1 MRLVRY
7 NPLNELAL
15 LRNSFTDFFTD
26 SAPKAESQD
35 WSPAVDIFDAKDSI
49 VLMIDLPG
57 VQKEDIR
64 VNIEKE
70 ILTLSGERKPEIEG
84 DKHTFYKR
92 ERIFGSFRRNFILSP
107 ELLTEEVDASFK
119 EGVLKITLKKNKIT
133 EAAKQISI
141 H

>member
-7 NPLNELAL
+7 TPLNELAL
-15 LRNSFTDFFTD
+15 LRNSFNDFPAD
-26 SAPKAESQD
+26 SAPKAEAKD
-35 WSPAVDIFDAKDSI
+35 WSPAVDIFDANDSI

-84 DKHTFYKR
+84 DKNSFYKR

-119 EGVLKITLKKNKIT
+119 EGVLKITLRKNKIT
-133 EAAKQISI
+133 EAAKQITI